1 MRLKLKSTNGVST
14 ITLDDSKKLF
24 KDFLIDIQ
32 QDTQLHQ
39 DTSESVSTIKLGFP
53 PKPIDLSYGL
63 ETTFKR

>member
-39 DTSESVSTIKLGFP
+39 DTSESVSTIKLGSHLNQLTYHM
-53 PKPIDLSYGL
+53 D
-63 ETTFKR
+63 